1 MPRSV
6 RRYPARVYLDQLEED
21 AALVRE
27 RSHHDRVGGV
37 VLLRWR
43 ARLCEE
49 LSFRQ
54 GADLAAEDLVA
65 YLLGQDMTLT
75 WSPVAALFAAG
86 KDAPAVPVPFPP
98 QRDGGMTPAPWLLW
112 PLTG

>member
-1 MPRSV
+1 M
-6 RRYPARVYLDQLEED
+6 YLDQLEAD

-43 ARLCEE
+43 ARLREE
-49 LSFRQ
+49 LSCRQ
-54 GADLAAEDLVA
+54 GADLGAEDLVA
-65 YLLGQDMTLT
+65 YLLGQGLTLT
-75 WSPVAALFAAG
+75 WSPVAALFVAG
-86 KDAPAVPVPFPP
+86 KEAPAVPAPFPN
-98 QRDGGMTPAPWLLW
+98 QGGGGMFPAPWLLW